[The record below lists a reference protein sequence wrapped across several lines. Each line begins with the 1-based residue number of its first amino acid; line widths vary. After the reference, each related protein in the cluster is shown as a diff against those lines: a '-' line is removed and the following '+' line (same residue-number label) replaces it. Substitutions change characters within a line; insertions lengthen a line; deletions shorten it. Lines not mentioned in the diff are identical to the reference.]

1 MLAYRFAQHE
11 AIGVSPCEMMLGR
24 HVSLPAD
31 LVLGRTEPENSLN
44 MSEYAFKLTQTIERI
59 HNFAK
64 GKL

>member
-1 MLAYRFAQHE
+1 
-11 AIGVSPCEMMLGR
+11 MMLGR

-31 LVLGRTEPENSLN
+31 LVLGTTEPENLLN
-44 MSEYAFKLTQTIERI
+44 MSEYAFNLIQPIERI